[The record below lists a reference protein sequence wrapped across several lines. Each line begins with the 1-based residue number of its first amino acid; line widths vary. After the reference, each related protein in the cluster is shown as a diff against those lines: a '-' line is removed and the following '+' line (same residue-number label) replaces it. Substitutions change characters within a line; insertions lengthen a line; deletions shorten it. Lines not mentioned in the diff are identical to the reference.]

1 MREPRTIVVEP
12 LQTEKSMAALG
23 RCRAYAFVVKLD
35 ANKIEIR
42 NAIQTIYTGVKVKH
56 VRTVRVKGKSRKFKA
71 RIGYQNDWKK
81 AIVTLT
87 AESKPI
93 DGF

>member
-1 MREPRTIVVEP
+1 MREARTIIVEP
-12 LQTEKSMAALG
+12 LQTEKSMGSMG
-23 RCRAYAFVVKLD
+23 RSRAYSFVVKKD

-42 NAIQTIYTGVKVKH
+42 NAIQSIYTGVKVKQ
-56 VRTVRVKGKSRKFKA
+56 VRTMQVKGKSRRFKA

-93 DGF
+93 EGF

>member
-12 LQTEKSMAALG
+12 LQTEKTMG
-23 RCRAYAFVVKLD
+23 GIERNRAYAFVVRKD

-42 NAIQTIYTGVKVKH
+42 NAIQTIYPGVKVEH
-56 VRTVRVKGKSRKFKA
+56 VRTVRVKGKGRSFRA
-71 RIGYQNDWKK
+71 RYVYQNDWKK

-87 AESKPI
+87 DESKPI